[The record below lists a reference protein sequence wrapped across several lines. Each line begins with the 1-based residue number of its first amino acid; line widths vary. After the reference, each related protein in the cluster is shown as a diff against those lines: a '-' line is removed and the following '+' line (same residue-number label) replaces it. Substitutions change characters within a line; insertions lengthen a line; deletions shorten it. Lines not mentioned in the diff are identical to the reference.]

1 MEKRGTKFVLICL
14 FLIGVYILAREAALV
29 SGKNHNRDP
38 GKMILVDAGHGG
50 TDPGMIGVGGLKEKE
65 INLEIAN
72 RLKKVLEEKGYY
84 VVMTRKEDKGLYDN
98 DCKNQKVQ
106 DLQRRIGLIGKY
118 KPLLCVSIHQNSYQD
133 PEVYGPQVF
142 YYEDSIQGKE
152 LAGYIQDALNTCL
165 DVTRPRAPK
174 GNRTYYL
181 LKRSESVL
189 NIVECGFLTNPEEAE
204 LLQTSEYQQKVAYA
218 VALGIDKYL
227 KST

>member
-1 MEKRGTKFVLICL
+1 M
-14 FLIGVYILAREAALV
+14 LAREAALV

-72 RLKKVLEEKGYY
+72 KLKKILEEKGFY
-84 VVMTRKEDKGLYDN
+84 VIMTRKEDKGLYDN

-106 DLQRRIGLIGKY
+106 DLQRRIALIGKY
-118 KPLLCVSIHQNSYQD
+118 KLLLCVSIHQNSYQD
-133 PEVYGPQVF
+133 PDVYGPQVF

-218 VALGIDKYL
+218 VAQGIDNYL
-227 KST
+227 KRT